1 MLEDRIWIEVL
12 VIDLE
17 VGRVPHICS
26 WEINVSAVDLGVY
39 YGTDENIVAKE
50 ILIIN
55 ELLVVV
61 EQIHVERVSD
71 ELVHGVSKSQEMRE
85 VRNYH
90 CPSYR

>member
-1 MLEDRIWIEVL
+1 MLKDRIWTEVL
-12 VIDLE
+12 VIDLK
-17 VGRVPHICS
+17 VGRVPQICS

-39 YGTDENIVAKE
+39 YGTDENIVTKE
-50 ILIIN
+50 ILIVN

-61 EQIHVERVSD
+61 EQVHVEWVSD
-71 ELVHGVSKSQEMRE
+71 ELVHRVSKSPEMRG